1 MPPTP
6 RTSCE
11 QCLRD
16 TTGQGECERH
26 PFSRQLSM
34 AHPADREHYALMRRL
49 QLRRRI
55 PGLLVLL
62 YALLLLGLTWFFGVL
77 GRDLMIGIQRMIWGI
92 RIEQVPD
99 MLTAPIEDP
108 DPILSAEEARVRRQV
123 HREAR
128 VTAGYGRFKL

>member
-1 MPPTP
+1 
-6 RTSCE
+6 
-11 QCLRD
+11 
-16 TTGQGECERH
+16 
-26 PFSRQLSM
+26 
-34 AHPADREHYALMRRL
+34 
-49 QLRRRI
+49 
-55 PGLLVLL
+55 VLL
-62 YALLLLGLTWFFGVL
+62 YALLLLGLGGLHYVVDHNASIISAFIFANVVAVAVFVMSSPLLAATWFFGVL